1 MIGNEQQNHDKSD
14 GSKHFM
20 RLKSE
25 SSVAVKVKIIGFKQI
40 KILNQTKKN
49 VTQKVNLPELK

>member
-20 RLKSE
+20 RLKSK

-40 KILNQTKKN
+40 KILNQTKKM
-49 VTQKVNLPELK
+49 

>member
-40 KILNQTKKN
+40 KILNQTKKMWL
-49 VTQKVNLPELK
+49 KYLPELK